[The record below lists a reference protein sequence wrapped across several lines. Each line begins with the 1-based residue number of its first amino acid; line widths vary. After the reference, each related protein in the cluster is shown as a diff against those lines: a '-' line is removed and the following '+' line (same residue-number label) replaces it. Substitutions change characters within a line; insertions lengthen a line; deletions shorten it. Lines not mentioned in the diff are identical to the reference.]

1 MIAKYDGHTHIYQYS
16 PDDTD
21 RLVRMIKLH
30 TEEGQLHPYAA
41 LMLVSLGR
49 KYERDD

>member
-1 MIAKYDGHTHIYQYS
+1 MIAKYDGHTHIYQYP

-21 RLVRMIKLH
+21 RAIRMIKLH
-30 TEEGQLHPYAA
+30 AEEGQLHPYAA
-41 LMLVSLGR
+41 LMLVNLGR